1 MSITKERMKEMK
13 RASEERKREGEEE
26 MAAITERV
34 KHLEDLVGTSGADNS
49 KLEQRL
55 GTERERFDVLQSAVS
70 SCDQMF
76 AVLQSYSALM
86 LKR

>member
-1 MSITKERMKEMK
+1 MSITKERLHELTISIEDMK
-13 RASEERKREGEEE
+13 RDFEAEL
-26 MAAITERV
+26 AAITERV

>member
-1 MSITKERMKEMK
+1 MSITKDRLHELTIAIEDMK
-13 RASEERKREGEEE
+13 RDFEVEL
-26 MAAITERV
+26 AAITERV

-76 AVLQSYSALM
+76 AVLQSYTALM

>member
-1 MSITKERMKEMK
+1 MSISKVRLHELTISIEDMK
-13 RASEERKREGEEE
+13 RDFEAGL
-26 MAAITERV
+26 AAITQRV

-55 GTERERFDVLQSAVS
+55 ETERERHEVLQSAVS
-70 SCDQMF
+70 SSDQMF

>member
-1 MSITKERMKEMK
+1 MSITKHRLHQLTISIEDMKHDFE
-13 RASEERKREGEEE
+13 AEL
-26 MAAITERV
+26 AAIAERV

-55 GTERERFDVLQSAVS
+55 GTERERYEVLQSATS
-70 SCDQMF
+70 SCDQIS
-76 AVLQSYSALM
+76 AVVQSYSDLM

>member
-1 MSITKERMKEMK
+1 MSISKGRLHELTISIEDMKHDF
-13 RASEERKREGEEE
+13 EEE
-26 MAAITERV
+26 LAAITERV

-55 GTERERFDVLQSAVS
+55 GTERARYDVLQSAAS
-70 SCDQMF
+70 SCDQIS
-76 AVLQSYSALM
+76 AVVQSYSDLM

>member
-1 MSITKERMKEMK
+1 MSITKDRLHELTIAIEDMK
-13 RASEERKREGEEE
+13 RDFEVEL
-26 MAAITERV
+26 AAITERV

-55 GTERERFDVLQSAVS
+55 GTERERYEVLQSAVS

-76 AVLQSYSALM
+76 AVLQSYTALM

>member
-1 MSITKERMKEMK
+1 MSISKVRLQELTISIEDMKHDFE
-13 RASEERKREGEEE
+13 AEL
-26 MAAITERV
+26 AAITERV

-55 GTERERFDVLQSAVS
+55 GTERARFEVLQSAVS
-70 SCDQMF
+70 SCDQISS
-76 AVLQSYSALM
+76 VVQSYSDLM

>member
-1 MSITKERMKEMK
+1 MSITKARLQELTESIEDMK
-13 RASEERKREGEEE
+13 RDFGAELTAI
-26 MAAITERV
+26 AARV

-55 GTERERFDVLQSAVS
+55 ETERERYELLQLAESGCEQV
-70 SCDQMF
+70 F
-76 AVLQSYSALM
+76 AVLQAYSDLM